1 MKTKNGLLK
10 NGFKFTLF
18 FSTMIL
24 LLGCQPDNPP
34 PNNSN
39 NNSGTLTLKWN
50 LSIDGQNYSYTVDYP
65 NNSGAGSI
73 YSISGNNG
81 QITLAKEYPATET
94 LSISKAGMTNIGNY
108 TFTSG
113 NFGSDNSIYFMSN
126 FQIGYSNSYGGS
138 TNVEIT
144 SFSPNS
150 VASAGSSGAGL
161 VKGTISGT
169 IGRASGGVA
178 NISGSFEA
186 LRNN

>member
-1 MKTKNGLLK
+1 MKAKNVL
-10 NGFKFTLF
+10 FKIVFNLATFTGVAVF
-18 FSTMIL
+18 

-34 PNNSN
+34 PNNNS
-39 NNSGTLTLKWN
+39 NNSGSLTLKWN
-50 LSIDGQNYSYTVDYP
+50 LTIDGQNYSYSVDYP
-65 NNSGAGSI
+65 NNSGAGSL

-81 QITLAKEYPATET
+81 QITLAKEYPATEF
-94 LSISKAGMTNIGNY
+94 LMISKVGMTNTGNY
-108 TFTSG
+108 TLTSSNVG
-113 NFGSDNSIYFMSN
+113 ADNSISFN
-126 FQIGYSNSYGGS
+126 QDFQMGYSNSYGGS

-161 VKGTISGT
+161 VKGTITGT
-169 IGRASGGVA
+169 IGRATGGVA